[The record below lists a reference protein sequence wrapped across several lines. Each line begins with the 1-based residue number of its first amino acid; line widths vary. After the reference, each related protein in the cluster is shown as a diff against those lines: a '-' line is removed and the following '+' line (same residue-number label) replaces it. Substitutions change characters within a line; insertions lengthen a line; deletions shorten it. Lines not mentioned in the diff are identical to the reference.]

1 MERELLPSNVVPTHY
16 DLTLEPEL
24 ERHAFKGSVTID
36 LEVTQA
42 SNSITLHTL
51 DLEIQSS
58 RASIDGGYTS
68 SPLRV
73 SHDKKAQTSTFEL
86 DRCAAQGSKVLL
98 EITFTGEL
106 NNIMAGF
113 SRSVFNRPDGSQSMI
128 ASTQMEA
135 TDCRRV
141 LPCFDEPAL
150 KAQFTV
156 KLVVDEHLTA
166 LSNMDIAR
174 EDRRGTKKLVSFNKT
189 PKMSTYLLAIVIG
202 ELEYVESLDFRVP
215 VRVYIPQGY
224 NIAQGSFA
232 LKLAVKALPFY
243 ENIFGLDFPLPKLDQ
258 VAIPEFAAGAM
269 ENWGLIT
276 YSVT

>member
-1 MERELLPSNVVPTHY
+1 MHRELLPNNVVPSHY
-16 DLTLEPEL
+16 GLTLEPEL
-24 ERHAFKGSVTID
+24 ELHAFKGAVTID
-36 LEVTQA
+36 LEVTRA

-58 RASIDGGYTS
+58 RASIDGQYTS

-73 SHDKKAQTSTFEL
+73 SHNKTTQTSTFEL
-86 DRCAAQGSKVLL
+86 DRCAAQGSNVLL
-98 EITFTGEL
+98 EIAFAGEL

-113 SRSVFNRPDGSQSMI
+113 SRSFSNRPDGSKSMI

-156 KLVVDEHLTA
+156 QLVVDEHLTA

-174 EDRRGTKKLVSFNKT
+174 EDKKGEKKVVSFNKT

-215 VRVYIPQGY
+215 IRVYMPKGY
-224 NIAQGSFA
+224 NISHGSFA
-232 LKLAVKALPFY
+232 LKLAVESLSFY
-243 ENIFGLDFPLPKLDQ
+243 EEIFGLDFPLPKLDQ

-276 YSVT
+276 YSET